1 MSKSYGKM
9 ALAIGTSR
17 SVVRAAVLGL
27 APAGAQVLIQR
38 RGDAHRLL
46 QR

>member
-9 ALAIGTSR
+9 ALAASTSR
-17 SVVRAAVLGL
+17 SVVRAVMLGL
-27 APAGAQVLIQR
+27 APAGAQVLIQHR
-38 RGDAHRLL
+38 RDAHRRL